1 MAWQDTATLDAVA
14 RYRQSVRDT
23 APWLP
28 SNVEFMRRI
37 NGLDSVDTVRQ
48 MVFDTSYMV
57 LGLGDV
63 YLGAPCAVPVDP
75 RHRLLTSKYN
85 PARTYTAEGTVGIG
99 GVYMCIYGMDS
110 PGGYQLIGR
119 TLPIW
124 NTFLKNRAFEN
135 GEPWLLKFFDQVQ
148 YYPVSEDELTQM
160 RDDFRHGRLLPDV
173 TETVFDLVAH
183 ERFLADNADSIAAFK
198 ARQQGAYAE
207 EVARWQADAS
217 MSPDVIPEPPALPDA
232 DAEGDPVV
240 ADISG
245 NIWKLLVAV
254 GQTVRAG
261 DPLLIVEAMKME
273 FTVAAPSDGV
283 VTALR
288 CQAGRPVN
296 AGDALLFV
304 ARA

>member
-1 MAWQDTATLDAVA
+1 
-14 RYRQSVRDT
+14 
-23 APWLP
+23 
-28 SNVEFMRRI
+28 
-37 NGLDSVDTVRQ
+37 
-48 MVFDTSYMV
+48 
-57 LGLGDV
+57 
-63 YLGAPCAVPVDP
+63 
-75 RHRLLTSKYN
+75 
-85 PARTYTAEGTVGIG
+85 
-99 GVYMCIYGMDS
+99 MCIYGMDS

-173 TETVFDLVAH
+173 TETVFDLAAH

-232 DAEGDPVV
+232 DAEGDPV
-240 ADISG
+240 
-245 NIWKLLVAV
+245 AV
-254 GQTVRAG
+254 SYTHLTLPTICSV
-261 DPLLIVEAMKME
+261 
-273 FTVAAPSDGV
+273 
-283 VTALR
+283 
-288 CQAGRPVN
+288 
-296 AGDALLFV
+296 
-304 ARA
+304 